1 MPTKTCSLCGVE
13 KPQSEFNTRP
23 NGTRF
28 SRCKPCRSVIACAN
42 RRLQRKYQ
50 REELAESAIQVLAA
64 AGPLSANQIAR
75 RIGDVTTQAVA
86 MALASVPAHVTKH
99 LQPHGAAIYT
109 VTGAPRPSARRAVM
123 HRPCTTPGPAS
134 MTNIASGWSTT
145 ALCTVP
151 GRSASPRAKRSHH
164 AETLPLLRY

>member
-1 MPTKTCSLCGVE
+1 MPTMPTKTCSLCGVE

-50 REELAESAIQVLAA
+50 REELAETAIQVLA
-64 AGPLSANQIAR
+64 AGPLSANQIAH

-109 VTGAPRPSARRAVM
+109 VTGAAPPKS
-123 HRPCTTPGPAS
+123 TP
-134 MTNIASGWSTT
+134 
-145 ALCTVP
+145 
-151 GRSASPRAKRSHH
+151 RSHAPSLYDPWAGIDDEH
-164 AETLPLLRY
+164 RRWAEAVQLRKLERERMRKIMVGVC

>member
-1 MPTKTCSLCGVE
+1 MPTTAKVCSLCGVE

-42 RRLQRKYQ
+42 RRLQRQYQ
-50 REELAESAIQVLAA
+50 REELAENAIQILA
-64 AGPLSANQIAR
+64 AGPLSANQIAH
-75 RIGDVTTQAVA
+75 RIGDVTVQAVA

-109 VTGAPRPSARRAVM
+109 VTGAAPPQR
-123 HRPCTTPGPAS
+123 TP
-134 MTNIASGWSTT
+134 
-145 ALCTVP
+145 
-151 GRSASPRAKRSHH
+151 RSHAPSLYDPWAGIDDEH
-164 AETLPLLRY
+164 RQWMEHYRALYRARQERIARKEGATC

>member
-1 MPTKTCSLCGVE
+1 MPTMPTKTCSLCGVE
-13 KPQSEFNTRP
+13 KPLSEFNTRP

-50 REELAESAIQVLAA
+50 REELAENAIQVLA

-109 VTGAPRPSARRAVM
+109 VTGAAPPQR
-123 HRPCTTPGPAS
+123 TP
-134 MTNIASGWSTT
+134 
-145 ALCTVP
+145 
-151 GRSASPRAKRSHH
+151 RSHAPSLYDPWAGIDDEH
-164 AETLPLLRY
+164 RRWAEAVQLRKLERERMRKIMVGVC

>member
-1 MPTKTCSLCGVE
+1 MPTMPTKTCSLCGVE

-50 REELAESAIQVLAA
+50 REELAENAIQVLA

-109 VTGAPRPSARRAVM
+109 VTGAAPPQR
-123 HRPCTTPGPAS
+123 TP
-134 MTNIASGWSTT
+134 
-145 ALCTVP
+145 
-151 GRSASPRAKRSHH
+151 RSHAPSLYDPWAGIDDEH
-164 AETLPLLRY
+164 RRWAEAVQLRKLERERMRKIMVGVC

>member
-1 MPTKTCSLCGVE
+1 MPTMPTKVCSLCGIE
-13 KPQSEFNTRP
+13 KPLTEFNTRP

-42 RRLQRKYQ
+42 RRLQRRYQ
-50 REELAESAIQVLAA
+50 REELAENAIQVLA

-109 VTGAPRPSARRAVM
+109 VTGAAPPQR
-123 HRPCTTPGPAS
+123 TP
-134 MTNIASGWSTT
+134 
-145 ALCTVP
+145 
-151 GRSASPRAKRSHH
+151 RSHAPSLYDPWAGIDDEH
-164 AETLPLLRY
+164 RRWAEAVQLRKLERERMRKIMVGVC

>member
-1 MPTKTCSLCGVE
+1 MPTMPTKTCSLCGVE

-50 REELAESAIQVLAA
+50 REELAETAIQVLA
-64 AGPLSANQIAR
+64 AGPLSANQIAH

-109 VTGAPRPSARRAVM
+109 VTGAAPPQR
-123 HRPCTTPGPAS
+123 TP
-134 MTNIASGWSTT
+134 
-145 ALCTVP
+145 
-151 GRSASPRAKRSHH
+151 RSHAPSLYDPWAGIDDEH
-164 AETLPLLRY
+164 RRWAEAVQLRKLERERMRKIMVGVC

>member
-1 MPTKTCSLCGVE
+1 MPTMPTKTCSLCGVE

-50 REELAESAIQVLAA
+50 REELAETAIQVLA
-64 AGPLSANQIAR
+64 AGPLSANQIAH

-109 VTGAPRPSARRAVM
+109 VTGAAPPKRTSLYDPWAGIDDEHRRWMEHYRALYRARQERIAAHQEKPS
-123 HRPCTTPGPAS
+123 C
-134 MTNIASGWSTT
+134 
-145 ALCTVP
+145 
-151 GRSASPRAKRSHH
+151 
-164 AETLPLLRY
+164 

>member
-1 MPTKTCSLCGVE
+1 MPTMPTKVCSLCGVE

-42 RRLQRKYQ
+42 RRLQRRYQ
-50 REELAESAIQVLAA
+50 REELAENAIQVLA
-64 AGPLSANQIAR
+64 AGPLSANQIAH

-109 VTGAPRPSARRAVM
+109 VTGAAPPQR
-123 HRPCTTPGPAS
+123 TP
-134 MTNIASGWSTT
+134 
-145 ALCTVP
+145 
-151 GRSASPRAKRSHH
+151 RSHAPSLYDPWAGIDDEH
-164 AETLPLLRY
+164 RRWAEAVQLRKLERERMRKIMVGVC

>member
-1 MPTKTCSLCGVE
+1 MPTMPTKTCSLCGVE

-50 REELAESAIQVLAA
+50 REELAENAIQVLA
-64 AGPLSANQIAR
+64 AGPLSANQIAH

-109 VTGAPRPSARRAVM
+109 VTGAAPPQR
-123 HRPCTTPGPAS
+123 TP
-134 MTNIASGWSTT
+134 
-145 ALCTVP
+145 
-151 GRSASPRAKRSHH
+151 RSHAPSLYDPWAGIDDEH
-164 AETLPLLRY
+164 RRWAEAVQLRKLERERMRKIMVGVC

>member
-1 MPTKTCSLCGVE
+1 MPTMPTKTCSLCGVE

-50 REELAESAIQVLAA
+50 REELAENAIQILA

-109 VTGAPRPSARRAVM
+109 VTGAAPPQR
-123 HRPCTTPGPAS
+123 TP
-134 MTNIASGWSTT
+134 
-145 ALCTVP
+145 
-151 GRSASPRAKRSHH
+151 RSHAPSLYDPWAGIDDEH
-164 AETLPLLRY
+164 RRWAEAVQLRKLERERMRKIMVGVC

>member
-1 MPTKTCSLCGVE
+1 MPTMPTKTCSLCGVE

-50 REELAESAIQVLAA
+50 REELAETAIQVLA
-64 AGPLSANQIAR
+64 AGPLSANQIAH
-75 RIGDVTTQAVA
+75 RIGDVTTQAVV

-99 LQPHGAAIYT
+99 LQPHGAAIYA
-109 VTGAPRPSARRAVM
+109 VTGAAPPKRTSLYDPWAGIDDEHRQWMEHYRALYRARQERIAARQEKPS
-123 HRPCTTPGPAS
+123 C
-134 MTNIASGWSTT
+134 
-145 ALCTVP
+145 
-151 GRSASPRAKRSHH
+151 
-164 AETLPLLRY
+164 

>member
-1 MPTKTCSLCGVE
+1 MPTMPTKTCSLCGVE

-50 REELAESAIQVLAA
+50 REELAENAIQVLA
-64 AGPLSANQIAR
+64 AGPLSANQIAH

-99 LQPHGAAIYT
+99 LQPHGSAIYT
-109 VTGAPRPSARRAVM
+109 VIDAATPTRTPRSHAPALYDPWAGIDDEHRQWMERCRAQRRA
-123 HRPCTTPGPAS
+123 RQAR
-134 MTNIASGWSTT
+134 IAARQEKPS
-145 ALCTVP
+145 C
-151 GRSASPRAKRSHH
+151 
-164 AETLPLLRY
+164 

>member
-50 REELAESAIQVLAA
+50 REELAETAIQVLA
-64 AGPLSANQIAR
+64 AGPLSANQIAH

-99 LQPHGAAIYT
+99 LQPHGAAIYA
-109 VTGAPRPSARRAVM
+109 VTGAAPPKRTSLYDPWAGIDDEHRQWMEHYRALYRARQERIAARQEKPS
-123 HRPCTTPGPAS
+123 C
-134 MTNIASGWSTT
+134 
-145 ALCTVP
+145 
-151 GRSASPRAKRSHH
+151 
-164 AETLPLLRY
+164 

>member
-1 MPTKTCSLCGVE
+1 MPTMPTKTCSLCGVE

-50 REELAESAIQVLAA
+50 REELAETAIQVLA
-64 AGPLSANQIAR
+64 AGPLSANQIAH

-109 VTGAPRPSARRAVM
+109 VTGAAPPQR
-123 HRPCTTPGPAS
+123 TP
-134 MTNIASGWSTT
+134 
-145 ALCTVP
+145 
-151 GRSASPRAKRSHH
+151 RSHAPSLYDPWAGIDDEH
-164 AETLPLLRY
+164 RQWMEHYRALYRARQERIAAHQEKPSC

>member
-1 MPTKTCSLCGVE
+1 MPTMPTKTCSLCGVE

-42 RRLQRKYQ
+42 RRLQRQ
-50 REELAESAIQVLAA
+50 NRREELAENAIQVLA

-99 LQPHGAAIYT
+99 LRSHGAAIYT
-109 VTGAPRPSARRAVM
+109 VTGAAPPKSSRAPSLYDPWAGIDDEHRRWMEHYRAQHRARQAR
-123 HRPCTTPGPAS
+123 
-134 MTNIASGWSTT
+134 IARKEGAT
-145 ALCTVP
+145 C
-151 GRSASPRAKRSHH
+151 
-164 AETLPLLRY
+164 

>member
-50 REELAESAIQVLAA
+50 REELAETAIQVLA
-64 AGPLSANQIAR
+64 AGPLSANQIAH
-75 RIGDVTTQAVA
+75 RIGDVTTLLVA

-99 LQPHGAAIYT
+99 LQPHGAAIYA
-109 VTGAPRPSARRAVM
+109 VTGAAPPKRTSLYDPWAGIDDEHRQWMEHYRALYRARQERIAARQEKPS
-123 HRPCTTPGPAS
+123 C
-134 MTNIASGWSTT
+134 
-145 ALCTVP
+145 
-151 GRSASPRAKRSHH
+151 
-164 AETLPLLRY
+164 

>member
-1 MPTKTCSLCGVE
+1 MPTKTCSLCGIE

-50 REELAESAIQVLAA
+50 REELAENAIQVLAA
-64 AGPLSANQIAR
+64 GPMSANQIAHL
-75 RIGDVTTQAVA
+75 IGDVTVQAVA

-109 VTGAPRPSARRAVM
+109 VTGAAPPQR
-123 HRPCTTPGPAS
+123 TP
-134 MTNIASGWSTT
+134 
-145 ALCTVP
+145 
-151 GRSASPRAKRSHH
+151 RSHAPSLYDPWAGIDDEH
-164 AETLPLLRY
+164 RRWMEHYRALHRARQARIARKEGATC

>member
-13 KPQSEFNTRP
+13 KPLTEFNTRP

-50 REELAESAIQVLAA
+50 REELAETAIQVLA
-64 AGPLSANQIAR
+64 AGPLSANQIAH

-99 LQPHGAAIYT
+99 LQPHGAAIYA
-109 VTGAPRPSARRAVM
+109 VTGAAPPKRTSLYDPWAGIDDEHRQWMEHYRALYRARQERIAARQEKPS
-123 HRPCTTPGPAS
+123 C
-134 MTNIASGWSTT
+134 
-145 ALCTVP
+145 
-151 GRSASPRAKRSHH
+151 
-164 AETLPLLRY
+164 

>member
-1 MPTKTCSLCGVE
+1 MPTMHTKTCSLCGVE

-50 REELAESAIQVLAA
+50 REELAETAIQVLA
-64 AGPLSANQIAR
+64 AGPLSANQIAH

-99 LQPHGAAIYT
+99 LQPHGAAIYA
-109 VTGAPRPSARRAVM
+109 VTGAAPPKRTSLYDPWAGIDDEHRQWMEHYRALYRARQERIAARQEKPS
-123 HRPCTTPGPAS
+123 C
-134 MTNIASGWSTT
+134 
-145 ALCTVP
+145 
-151 GRSASPRAKRSHH
+151 
-164 AETLPLLRY
+164 

>member
-1 MPTKTCSLCGVE
+1 MPTMPTKTCSLCGIE
-13 KPQSEFNTRP
+13 KPLTEFNTRQ

-50 REELAESAIQVLAA
+50 REELAENAIQILA
-64 AGPLSANQIAR
+64 AGPLSANQIAH

-109 VTGAPRPSARRAVM
+109 VTGAAPPQR
-123 HRPCTTPGPAS
+123 TP
-134 MTNIASGWSTT
+134 
-145 ALCTVP
+145 
-151 GRSASPRAKRSHH
+151 RSHAPSLYDPWAGIDDEH
-164 AETLPLLRY
+164 RQWMEHYRALYRARQARIARKEGAAC